1 MKKRK
6 KHTGLIVVT
15 TVLVVGAGALFAG
28 RHAIVDT
35 VKTKTAAEI
44 GKKLL
49 EEQIGKNINIDGQ
62 NVDVSEI
69 IDHMDEEDVQKVTD
83 IAGKYISQD
92 NLKTAA
98 DMAAN
103 GDTEGLKDL
112 AKDQLTEEDKN
123 ELQGIYD
130 KYKDQIPGNIQDSI
144 PNP

>member
-35 VKTKTAAEI
+35 VKTKAAAEI

-49 EEQIGKNINIDGQ
+49 EEQIGNNINVNGQ
-62 NVDVSEI
+62 DVDVSEI

-83 IAGKYISQD
+83 IAGKYISED

-98 DMAAN
+98 DMAAS